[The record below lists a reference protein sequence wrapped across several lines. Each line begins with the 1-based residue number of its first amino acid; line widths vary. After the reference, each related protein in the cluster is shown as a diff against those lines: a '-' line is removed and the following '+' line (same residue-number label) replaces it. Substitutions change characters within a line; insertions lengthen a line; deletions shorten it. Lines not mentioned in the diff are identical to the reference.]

1 MFESYS
7 DQPTPKTTLSNIKSY
22 LPAIFFLINHLVFTQ
37 TIRIDNCMGASIAHL
52 AERSA
57 VNRKVV
63 GSSPTGS
70 VWFDSSMVEHCHPK
84 DKYVCSIHTQI
95 ISQDSVVVITSVL
108 HAEGRGFKPHS

>member
-1 MFESYS
+1 MFEPYS
-7 DQPTPKTTLSNIKSY
+7 DQPTTTHITTHLSNIKSY

-37 TIRIDNCMGASIAHL
+37 TKRIDNCMGASIAHL

-70 VWFDSSMVEHCHPK
+70 EC
-84 DKYVCSIHTQI
+84 
-95 ISQDSVVVITSVL
+95 QDSVVVITSVL
-108 HAEGRGFKPHS
+108 HAEGRGFNSHS

>member
-1 MFESYS
+1 MYVRIILR
-7 DQPTPKTTLSNIKSY
+7 PTQITNTPSNTKSY

-70 VWFDSSMVEHCHPK
+70 GVRIV
-84 DKYVCSIHTQI
+84 
-95 ISQDSVVVITSVL
+95 
-108 HAEGRGFKPHS
+108 

>member
-7 DQPTPKTTLSNIKSY
+7 DQTTTTTTPIKYKKLSTSN
-22 LPAIFFLINHLVFTQ
+22 FFFINHLVFTQ
-37 TIRIDNCMGASIAHL
+37 TKRIDNCMGASIAHL

-70 VWFDSSMVEHCHPK
+70 GVRIV
-84 DKYVCSIHTQI
+84 
-95 ISQDSVVVITSVL
+95 
-108 HAEGRGFKPHS
+108 

>member
-7 DQPTPKTTLSNIKSY
+7 DLTHSLKSY
-22 LPAIFFLINHLVFTQ
+22 LAAIFFLINHLVFTQ

-70 VWFDSSMVEHCHPK
+70 GVRIV
-84 DKYVCSIHTQI
+84 
-95 ISQDSVVVITSVL
+95 
-108 HAEGRGFKPHS
+108 